1 MQLSDRPD
9 PSYPMHACPA
19 GDDHAHKGAPTLEA
33 RVAAVPPP
41 SRCLSRE
48 CCLHACMLGLP
59 QKLMVSLAE
68 CNFYGAL
75 GIVRQAIQNADEPG
89 GSWDG

>member
-1 MQLSDRPD
+1 
-9 PSYPMHACPA
+9 MHTKVRRRWRRELPLCLPPLAASRSNAACM
-19 GDDHAHKGAPTLEA
+19 
-33 RVAAVPPP
+33 
-41 SRCLSRE
+41 
-48 CCLHACMLGLP
+48 HACMLLLP

>member
-1 MQLSDRPD
+1 MHTKVRQL
-9 PSYPMHACPA
+9 
-19 GDDHAHKGAPTLEA
+19 LEA
-33 RVAAVPPP
+33 RAVVVPAP
-41 SRCLSRE
+41 SCCFSLE
-48 CCLHACMLGLP
+48 CMHGCMPFLL

-89 GSWDG
+89 GSWRDGRPSPPQWVGE